1 MKNFRKQYGKNVC
14 RSLLLLIAGT
24 AVITVHAQTVKQEE
38 KEEADLE
45 AKRELIRE
53 IYSEE
58 YQQEVSDRLEEAKA
72 GGNYTEDTMLIEPNP
87 YGTNSLSLY
96 VYFQTKEKAQVSY
109 TVSVEDEN
117 IADFTADENARL
129 REEEL
134 ERRETEGKTEHE
146 FQVIG
151 LVPDHTN
158 TVTFTITYADGNQVI
173 REYKHNPGSVSGEEE
188 MQLEVTDAKEN
199 SEEGL
204 SDGLYVILGNDSEG
218 LDFMY
223 YYDTNGVLRG
233 EIPII
238 GYRSHG
244 ILFWEECMYY
254 SISAT
259 KIAAVNALGKVEKV
273 YDTGTYKLHHDY
285 TFDEEGNLIVLA
297 TDTQSNSVEDRI
309 IRIDHETGDI
319 TDVFDLA
326 EVLGKYKELLTDA
339 DTEDLD
345 WMHINTLQWMGEQT
359 VILSSRETSS
369 ILKISSI
376 FETPKLE
383 YIIGE
388 KGFWNGTGYED
399 FLLEKDE
406 SNGTFSGTGGQHT
419 VTYETS
425 EALEDGVYYLYMF
438 NNNLGYSES
447 RDYDWTQIE
456 GIATSIDVE
465 AVSYYYK
472 YLVNET
478 EGTYELVKSFEVPF
492 SPYVSSAQEYD
503 ENIIVDSGMKGIFG
517 EYDQDGSLLRQ
528 FQMKLADR
536 YIYRVYKYH
545 F

>member
-1 MKNFRKQYGKNVC
+1 MKNFRKRYGKKVC
-14 RSLLLLIAGT
+14 ISLLVLIAGM
-24 AVITVHAQTVKQEE
+24 AVVTVHAQTVKQEE
-38 KEEADLE
+38 TEEADLE
-45 AKRELIRE
+45 AKRDLIRE
-53 IYSEE
+53 IYTEE

-96 VYFQTKEKAQVSY
+96 VYFQTKEEAQVSY

-129 REEEL
+129 QEEE
-134 ERRETEGKTEHE
+134 TEDSGTAGKTEHE

-158 TVTFTITYADGNQVI
+158 TVTFTITYADGSQVT
-173 REYKHNPGSVSGEEE
+173 REYKHNPGSVLGEEE
-188 MQLEVTDAKEN
+188 IQLEVTDVKEN
-199 SEEGL
+199 CEEEL
-204 SDGLYVILGNDSEG
+204 SDGLYVILGNDSDG

-233 EIPII
+233 EVPII
-238 GYRSHG
+238 GYRSHR
-244 ILFWEECMYY
+244 ILFWGDNMYY
-254 SISAT
+254 SISTT
-259 KIAAVNALGKVEKV
+259 KIAAVNPLGKVEKI

-297 TDTQSNSVEDRI
+297 TDTQSNTVEDRI
-309 IRIDHETGDI
+309 IRIDHETGEI
-319 TDVFDLA
+319 TDVFDLV
-326 EVLGKYKELLTDA
+326 EVLGNYKELFTDA
-339 DTEDLD
+339 DAEDLD
-345 WMHINTLQWMGEQT
+345 WMHINTLQWLGDQT

-369 ILKISSI
+369 ILKISGI
-376 FETPKLE
+376 FETPKID

-388 KGFWNGTGYED
+388 EEFWEGTGYED
-399 FLLEKDE
+399 LVLEKDE
-406 SNGTFSGTGGQHT
+406 SGGTFSGTGGQHT

-425 EALEDGVYYLYMF
+425 GELADGEYYLYMF

-447 RDYDWTQIE
+447 REYDWTRID
-456 GIATSIDVE
+456 GIATSIDE
-465 AVSYYYK
+465 ESVSYYYK
-472 YLVNET
+472 YLVNEA
-478 EGTYELVKSFEVPF
+478 EGTYELVQSFEVPF

-503 ENIIVDSGMKGIFG
+503 GNIIVDSGMKGIFG
-517 EYDQDGSLLRQ
+517 EYDQEGGLLRQ
-528 FQMKLADR
+528 FQMELADR

>member
-134 ERRETEGKTEHE
+134 EHRETEGKTEHE

-173 REYKHNPGSVSGEEE
+173 REYKHNPGSVYGEEE

-199 SEEGL
+199 SEEEL

-244 ILFWEECMYY
+244 IL
-254 SISAT
+254 
-259 KIAAVNALGKVEKV
+259 
-273 YDTGTYKLHHDY
+273 
-285 TFDEEGNLIVLA
+285 
-297 TDTQSNSVEDRI
+297 
-309 IRIDHETGDI
+309 
-319 TDVFDLA
+319 
-326 EVLGKYKELLTDA
+326 
-339 DTEDLD
+339 
-345 WMHINTLQWMGEQT
+345 
-359 VILSSRETSS
+359 
-369 ILKISSI
+369 
-376 FETPKLE
+376 
-383 YIIGE
+383 
-388 KGFWNGTGYED
+388 
-399 FLLEKDE
+399 
-406 SNGTFSGTGGQHT
+406 
-419 VTYETS
+419 
-425 EALEDGVYYLYMF
+425 
-438 NNNLGYSES
+438 
-447 RDYDWTQIE
+447 
-456 GIATSIDVE
+456 
-465 AVSYYYK
+465 
-472 YLVNET
+472 
-478 EGTYELVKSFEVPF
+478 
-492 SPYVSSAQEYD
+492 
-503 ENIIVDSGMKGIFG
+503 
-517 EYDQDGSLLRQ
+517 
-528 FQMKLADR
+528 
-536 YIYRVYKYH
+536 
-545 F
+545 